1 MQTIECVKTRRSIR
15 RYLSKVPDK
24 SLVRSIIE
32 TSLLTPSGKNGQ
44 PWRIK
49 IISESSQIYSISSLS
64 IYKSWMKTA
73 PIFLAIYLD
82 KKNSYNY
89 TKDIQACGAFMQT
102 IMLVAHDKG
111 LGSCWIGEILAQS
124 DNVNKILNIDASLYE
139 LMGIIVLGYSAD
151 DPKPCERKKIDEIL
165 L

>member
-1 MQTIECVKTRRSIR
+1 
-15 RYLSKVPDK
+15 
-24 SLVRSIIE
+24 
-32 TSLLTPSGKNGQ
+32 
-44 PWRIK
+44 
-49 IISESSQIYSISSLS
+49 
-64 IYKSWMKTA
+64 MKTA